1 MTGEPVKLRVAV
13 ETDPEASR
21 MAPATPSVKRRLVE
35 VAVEPVY
42 WRVAPSMRMSA
53 EFGAAE
59 PRPIELA
66 VLTSFRPATLTMAPP
81 MRVVTP
87 V

>member
-21 MAPATPSVKRRLVE
+21 MAPATPSVKRRFVE

-42 WRVAPSMRMSA
+42 WRVAPSMRISA
-53 EFGAAE
+53 ALGAAE

>member
-1 MTGEPVKLRVAV
+1 MRVAV
-13 ETDPEASR
+13 ETVPEASR
-21 MAPATPSVKRRLVE
+21 MAPAMPSVKRRFVE

-42 WRVAPSMRMSA
+42 CKVAPSMRMSA
-53 EFGAAE
+53 ASGVAE
-59 PRPIELA
+59 PRPMELA